1 MRRTALFVYSAAAIV
16 TVAPHVHAQ
25 QRASAAPA
33 ASASLA
39 PPTMP
44 AGRYEFT
51 STDDDGDVTSGAVSW
66 TGQQMRIDLDRSR
79 SKARRGN
86 GASVEVASN
95 RRGEYMLVDFS
106 SNMMRTV
113 KPEEHEISEM
123 PLATFEQI
131 IGKAL
136 GMVGSVVQMQ
146 VRDAGIIAKEVG
158 AGGQVAGVQTEQF
171 RVIEEYNVR
180 IGVFGMN
187 AEEKHHRVVTDYWVP
202 TQAATRHTATTLCA
216 DAGGDTAQ
224 SDVRAAA
231 AECVGRGA
239 AGCGAPGEHRE
250 GPRRTVPGGT
260 GKGSRGGERRQR
272 VAQAF
277 DDRSDVAVV
286 GRAECGA
293 VRAAERL
300 PSEEERHEYL
310 ALILPG
316 SSVHVEL
323 RGFTQRRRE
332 FCPL

>member
-1 MRRTALFVYSAAAIV
+1 MRRTALLVYSVAAIV

-33 ASASLA
+33 ASAPLA

-51 STDDDGDVTSGAVSW
+51 RIDDDGDVTSGAVSW

-79 SKARRGN
+79 SKSRRGN
-86 GASVEVASN
+86 GAAVNISSN

-106 SNMMRTV
+106 SNTMRTV

-158 AGGQVAGVQTEQF
+158 PGGQVAGVQTEQF

-180 IGVFGMN
+180 IAVFGMN

-202 TQAATRHTATTLCA
+202 TQAAPPRNPMFELLMRSASA
-216 DAGGDTAQ
+216 VAQQDAVHQANIARARGALF
-224 SDVRAAA
+224 RAAP
-231 AECVGRGA
+231 V
-239 AGCGAPGEHRE
+239 
-250 GPRRTVPGGT
+250 
-260 GKGSRGGERRQR
+260 K
-272 VAQAF
+272 
-277 DDRSDVAVV
+277 AVV
-286 GRAECGA
+286 VVNEGNESPKRSTIEVTSLSSA
-293 VRAAERL
+293 VPNAALFVL
-300 PSEEERHEYL
+300 PSGYRVKKNDMNISL
-310 ALILPG
+310 
-316 SSVHVEL
+316 
-323 RGFTQRRRE
+323 
-332 FCPL
+332 